1 MKIKVPGHHHLVP
14 FGFSRVEVVEILN
27 ALFGSIFAY
36 GLNLTLGLLR
46 SIRISLRLPSSFE
59 CRSVAAFIV
68 PNDQEKKVEMCFC
81 SMGLNPQL

>member
-1 MKIKVPGHHHLVP
+1 MKIKVPGHHHHLVP

-46 SIRISLRLPSSFE
+46 S
-59 CRSVAAFIV
+59 
-68 PNDQEKKVEMCFC
+68 
-81 SMGLNPQL
+81 

>member
-1 MKIKVPGHHHLVP
+1 MTYDAYPFSPLYKVFLDDDLRRGNMKIKVPGHHHHLVP

-46 SIRISLRLPSSFE
+46 S
-59 CRSVAAFIV
+59 
-68 PNDQEKKVEMCFC
+68 
-81 SMGLNPQL
+81 